1 MEGSTSPGIFI
12 TPDVGLE
19 NAFRSPQVLLV
30 SLSPFKTSAWRPEG
44 SLALPAL
51 PCPAVKAGV
60 WVHSF
65 WGVWLFKFPRSL
77 GLPIFSY
84 SIYHLSSSPFLQ
96 KQFLEMIFLVFLDDT
111 GGSTWLERRVSRPPR
126 AWLNLSGPTLPK
138 GPTKGLHQ
146 EPCDAICRFH
156 HAHEWEE
163 NPDTTQRAHPWLRWF
178 FFYYNS
184 ENSSFLQC
192 SQLIPHL
199 NAAGKGLKRKK
210 MFCCWSL
217 LWFDTDASCL

>member
-84 SIYHLSSSPFLQ
+84 STTCPRLHSSKSNSWRWFSLSFWITQEEARDLRKGYPDLL
-96 KQFLEMIFLVFLDDT
+96 KLDWT
-111 GGSTWLERRVSRPPR
+111 FQGQLCPR
-126 AWLNLSGPTLPK
+126 AYEGAPSGAM
-138 GPTKGLHQ
+138 
-146 EPCDAICRFH
+146 DAICRFH

-178 FFYYNS
+178 FF
-184 ENSSFLQC
+184 FTTIQK
-192 SQLIPHL
+192 IPPSYSVL
-199 NAAGKGLKRKK
+199 
-210 MFCCWSL
+210 SL
-217 LWFDTDASCL
+217 FHI